1 MDILEKLSTN
11 TPRPVEP
18 STDEIETSL
27 STLRTTIRNEKSAA
41 PENKNT
47 LPWFSKYRT
56 AITSAAVVILL
67 VSIFAST
74 QISNPTQVSALEK
87 LTKTAAAQPVPEKG
101 IIYLEIQT
109 YYKDNK
115 QKPEESLSKSWHAP
129 DGRTIDERIELPS
142 NTLTNRETYQAFPKG
157 EKPFVAFDTTDWPR
171 TDAWLRQKSKEFYNE
186 NIDPNTGKAP
196 KYTAGDYLAF
206 LEALIRQELD
216 GSVIISPSMRSVVID
231 SISKIEGAKI
241 KTDIKDPIGR
251 ESIAIVIPT
260 ESWGEPSTYTMYFD
274 FKTSR
279 LLAIKDEGPAFD
291 DDDKLDGRSVSWTA
305 YRESKIVNTFGSG
318 DLTPIGPQAFSNLD
332 SQLVTQPGTTTVMST
347 IPMTA
352 TSSSKN

>member
-1 MDILEKLSTN
+1 MNIIEKLSTY
-11 TPRPVEP
+11 TPQSTEP
-18 STDEIETSL
+18 STIETEKSL
-27 STLRTTIRNEKSAA
+27 STLRTAIRSEKSAV

-56 AITSAAVVILL
+56 LLTSAAVVILL
-67 VSIFAST
+67 VSIVAST
-74 QISNPTQVSALEK
+74 QLSNPTQVSALEK

-101 IIYLEIQT
+101 IIYLETQT
-109 YYKDNK
+109 YYKENK
-115 QKPEESLSKSWHAP
+115 QKPEESLFKSWHAP
-129 DGRTIDERIELPS
+129 DGQTIDEQIELPS
-142 NTLTNRETYQAFPKG
+142 NALTNRETYQAFPKG
-157 EKPFVAFDTTDWPR
+157 GKPFVAFDTTDWPR
-171 TDAWLRQKSKEFYNE
+171 TDAWLRQKSKESNDE
-186 NIDPNTGKAP
+186 NFDPNTGKAP

-216 GSVIISPSMRSVVID
+216 GSVIMSPSMRSVVID

-251 ESIAIVIPT
+251 DAIAIVIPT
-260 ESWGEPSTYTMYFD
+260 EGWGEPSTYTMYFD

-291 DDDKLDGRSVSWTA
+291 DDDKLDGRYVSWTA

-318 DLTPIGPQAFSNLD
+318 DLTPIGRQAFSNLD
-332 SQLVTQPGTTTVMST
+332 SQLEAQPGTTTVTST

-352 TSSSKN
+352 ISSSKN